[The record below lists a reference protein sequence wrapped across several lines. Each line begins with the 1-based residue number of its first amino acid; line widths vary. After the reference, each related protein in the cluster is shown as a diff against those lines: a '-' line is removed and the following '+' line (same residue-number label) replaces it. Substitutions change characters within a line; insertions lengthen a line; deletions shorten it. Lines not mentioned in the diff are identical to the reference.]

1 MFLLAILEV
10 LIIKIYDMAI
20 EELDKR
26 VKGIRAV
33 TDAKMKYLRDYSKLL
48 NRAFEELKITAEEEL
63 DLIYDKIQELDK
75 RMDEN
80 GLAN

>member
-1 MFLLAILEV
+1 MTV
-10 LIIKIYDMAI
+10 

-33 TDAKMKYLRDYSKLL
+33 TDTKMKYLRDYSKLL
-48 NRAFEELKITAEEEL
+48 NRAFEELKITTEEEL
-63 DLIYDKIQELDK
+63 DLVYQKIQELDK
-75 RMDEN
+75 RMDKN